1 MMFQNPLSVW
11 QGRTM
16 PTSQLVSMA
25 LVVTVAL
32 ALLSRLLGG
41 DVGTAALGG
50 LFVLVVGALSQ
61 PSVARPPRG

>member
-1 MMFQNPLSVW
+1 MHTTPHV
-11 QGRTM
+11 
-16 PTSQLVSMA
+16 PMA

-32 ALLSRLLGG
+32 ALLSHLLGG

-61 PSVARPPRG
+61 PSVARTPRG

>member
-1 MMFQNPLSVW
+1 MFQNPLSVW
-11 QGRTM
+11 QDRSM
-16 PTSQLVSMA
+16 PTTSLVATA
-25 LVVTVAL
+25 LVVTVTL
-32 ALLSRLLGG
+32 AMLSRLLGG

>member
-1 MMFQNPLSVW
+1 MFQNPLSVW
-11 QGRTM
+11 QARTM
-16 PTSQLVSMA
+16 PTSPLVSTA

-61 PSVARPPRG
+61 PSVARTPRG

>member
-1 MMFQNPLSVW
+1 
-11 QGRTM
+11 M
-16 PTSQLVSMA
+16 PTTSLVATA
-25 LVVTVAL
+25 LVVTVTL

-61 PSVARPPRG
+61 PSVARTPRG